1 MRAIKESFRD
11 RCREISHYL
20 DLLQFVEESGSEV
33 VSRDGVKRFSMDT
46 TTRHVMKA
54 TVFLHLYNLIESV
67 VQKCL
72 ERIAQEISDGRLTFG
87 DVSAEWQR
95 CWIQGVGK
103 TDEPLNPAKR
113 LEALLYMCDRL
124 LERHPMVVQPKLPS
138 GSLDDE
144 RIYAALRHHGIN
156 LKISA
161 RLNTAVKRPVLN
173 RSGLLK
179 LVRKRRNDLAH
190 GLASFGDC
198 GRDVSI
204 RELRGWS
211 AIVFWYLRQVIMQFE
226 QHLAAGDFRY
236 RAPA

>member
-1 MRAIKESFRD
+1 MKAIKESFRG
-11 RCREISHYL
+11 RCGEISSYL
-20 DLLQFVEESGSEV
+20 DMLQFVEESGSEV
-33 VSRDGVKRFSMDT
+33 VSRDAAKRFSINI

-67 VQKCL
+67 VQKSL
-72 ERIAQEISDGRLTFG
+72 ERIAQEINDGGLKFE
-87 DVSAEWQR
+87 DVGQEWRR
-95 CWIQGVGK
+95 CWLEGVGR
-103 TDEPLNPAKR
+103 TDEPLNSAKR

-124 LERHPMVVQPKLPS
+124 LEEHPMTVTPKVPS

-144 RIYAALRHHGIN
+144 RIYKAFHRHGIN
-156 LKISA
+156 FRISA
-161 RLNTAVKRPVLN
+161 RLNAAVKRPVLN
-173 RSGLLK
+173 KNGLLK
-179 LVRKRRNDLAH
+179 LVRNRRNDLAH

-204 RELRGWS
+204 RELRYWS

-226 QHLAAGDFRY
+226 RHLAGGDFRY